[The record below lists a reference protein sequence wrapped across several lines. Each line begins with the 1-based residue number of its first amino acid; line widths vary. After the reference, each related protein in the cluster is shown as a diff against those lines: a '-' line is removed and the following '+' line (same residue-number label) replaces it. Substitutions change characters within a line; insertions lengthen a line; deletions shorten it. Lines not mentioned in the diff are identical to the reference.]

1 MQDNYQEVATV
12 IVVGMLLFLTLTG
25 ILVFLL
31 LFHQKRRFQ
40 DARKLVEMERTYT
53 EAQLEIQE
61 QTSRIISQEI
71 HDNIGQV
78 LSFVK
83 LNLNTLD
90 LHGGEKDEEKLQQS
104 RILLTQAIQ
113 ELRNLARTLDT
124 DSIKETGL
132 AGAIGQQLSLLSKTG
147 RYRATLSEFGIA
159 YRLDLQRELVAFRIV
174 QELLNNIVKH
184 AAATDITVLVRYR
197 PDELVVEI
205 RDNGTG
211 FSLAGAQPGEGLGL
225 RNMVNRVTLIGGTL
239 SIDPHPPAGSLA
251 LIILPN
257 Q

>member
-12 IVVGMLLFLTLTG
+12 VIISGLLFFALTG
-25 ILVFLL
+25 ILVFIL
-31 LFHQKRRFQ
+31 LFYQKRRFQ
-40 DARKLVEMERTYT
+40 HARKLVEMERTYT

-61 QTSRIISQEI
+61 QTSRSISQEI

-104 RILLTQAIQ
+104 RTLLTRAIQ
-113 ELRNLARTLDT
+113 DLRDIARTLDT
-124 DSIKETGL
+124 DSIKEAGI
-132 AGAIGQQLSLLSKTG
+132 AGAIGQQLTLLTKTG
-147 RYRATLSEFGIA
+147 AYRTTLEETGVA
-159 YRLDLQRELVAFRIV
+159 YRLDLQRELVAFRVV

-184 AAATDITVLVRYR
+184 AGATEIDVQVRYR
-197 PDELVVEI
+197 PDELAVEV
-205 RDNGTG
+205 RDNGQG
-211 FSLAGAQPGEGLGL
+211 FSLAHAQPGKGLGL
-225 RNMVNRVTLIGGTL
+225 RNMVNRVTQIRGTL
-239 SIDPHPPAGSLA
+239 SIAPVSATGTLA

-257 Q
+257 P